1 MQSWGKVGHIQKRLY
16 DNLPGLTKC
25 EKKQKLEYVLKL
37 SYSGARGKSE
47 GKLKAMVRMQK
58 MGRGK
63 KNNGIPHR
71 VVVQGKGSGVW
82 VHETTFYPAAHQQ
95 V

>member
-47 GKLKAMVRMQK
+47 GKLKAMVRM
-58 MGRGK
+58 
-63 KNNGIPHR
+63 
-71 VVVQGKGSGVW
+71 
-82 VHETTFYPAAHQQ
+82 
-95 V
+95 